1 MFKDLYKTVDL
12 KFLFLIFSGCFLG
25 LWIAWPGIIFPN
37 NWKCFGDIIDK
48 SKKEQVSLRA
58 ALAVSP
64 NYLLKGKSN
73 NNLSKLRIVCDACF
87 R

>member
-1 MFKDLYKTVDL
+1 MFKALYVIVDL
-12 KFLFLIFSGCFLG
+12 KSLFLIFSGCFLG
-25 LWIAWPGIIFPN
+25 LWIAWPGIVVPN
-37 NWKCFGDIIDK
+37 NWKCFKDILDK

-58 ALAVSP
+58 VLAVSP

-73 NNLSKLRIVCDACF
+73 NNLSKLRIVSDACF